1 MKKAIEPYH
10 TVEQESGE
18 KRTFNTDEIML
29 LLYKLYDYME
39 QYDSIQGEE
48 ILKELSKYVYPEQW
62 TGYMDRISKAMNNFD
77 YDTCMNI
84 IKEWRE
90 ALAGVEEEISGS
102 EEEADGKGI

>member
-1 MKKAIEPYH
+1 
-10 TVEQESGE
+10 
-18 KRTFNTDEIML
+18 
-29 LLYKLYDYME
+29 
-39 QYDSIQGEE
+39 
-48 ILKELSKYVYPEQW
+48 
-62 TGYMDRISKAMNNFD
+62 MDRISKAMNNFD